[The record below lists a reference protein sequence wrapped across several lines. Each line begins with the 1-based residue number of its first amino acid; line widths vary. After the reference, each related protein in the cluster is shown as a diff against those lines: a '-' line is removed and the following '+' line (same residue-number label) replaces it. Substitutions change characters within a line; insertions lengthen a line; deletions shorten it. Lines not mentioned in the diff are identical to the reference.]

1 MLNWHPVHSHPMS
14 NIILQASSV
23 LFRVHR
29 DTLLQ
34 HSGVFGDMFDLAS
47 AENAED
53 SSVAPSG
60 NSPSMVLYD
69 NSDELAI
76 LFYFLYRY
84 PVDYENTK
92 NCLQP
97 TLLAHKYDISNLV
110 GICRNQITSQL
121 SGDDSSDGYEAVLKY
136 RRDRT
141 LIPLALRA
149 AQLVE
154 IPNIIPW
161 ALYMLSVQLDSDHYL
176 FEQSEQDSLLVQ
188 CYAAA
193 IHKLRNLFSKLID
206 WWNDEAAKF
215 MGGDCEADDWDC
227 ARSESGEKNPIWK
240 MWKTLQNSSH
250 IDLCPCCE
258 DDWSEFGVAFM
269 ERVLE
274 DIRDAARSP

>member
-1 MLNWHPVHSHPMS
+1 
-14 NIILQASSV
+14 
-23 LFRVHR
+23 
-29 DTLLQ
+29 
-34 HSGVFGDMFDLAS
+34 MFDLAS

-215 MGGDCEADDWDC
+215 MGGDCEADGWDC
-227 ARSESGEKNPIWK
+227 ARRYEYSIEYGDIDDSMFTVKAEKRPQYGRCGKRCRTLVISTCAHVARTIGRSLVLRLWK
-240 MWKTLQNSSH
+240 
-250 IDLCPCCE
+250 
-258 DDWSEFGVAFM
+258 GY
-269 ERVLE
+269 
-274 DIRDAARSP
+274 